1 MTFISTYKS
10 FVMND
15 NDTFNKIYNERFNS
29 NAAIRF
35 NILINGYQSFFVY
48 DVEVMKLV
56 QRIREE
62 DNKIKKLFDNIP
74 TSLYQQYLRKSMID
88 EIEYTNKIE
97 GVVSTRKEIN
107 DLINEIKKKIKTQ
120 NRFEGIVNKYLLLM
134 EDNKK
139 IEDVDDIRTLYD
151 EMLLNEISEEDIN
164 NIPDGKLFRK
174 NIVHVYN
181 SNNQIIHNGIIPEEK
196 IIEYLKEALN
206 ILNDKDIDILIRLAI
221 FHYLFAYIHPFYD
234 GNGRINRFITSLLL
248 KDYLHNTTSFRLS
261 ISIKENIS
269 EYYDAFKYT
278 NDIRN
283 RGDIT
288 TFVYAFLD
296 ILYKSYQK
304 TEIYILDKMKT
315 YDFYNEIIESF
326 EFLNKSELDTMKLL
340 LSSEIFGDFG
350 LTRFD
355 LMQNLNL
362 GNTTITKILANLKKL
377 NLYKEYQSGRYFYYS
392 ANLEEIDTYAK

>member
-29 NAAIRF
+29 NASIRF

-88 EIEYTNKIE
+88 EIEYTNQIE
-97 GVVSTRKEIN
+97 GVISTRKEIN
-107 DLINEIKKKIKTQ
+107 DLINELKKKIKTQ

-134 EDNKK
+134 DDNKK

-151 EMLLNEISEEDIN
+151 EMLINEIRKEDIN
-164 NIPDGKLFRK
+164 NIPDGILFRK
-174 NIVHVYN
+174 NNVYVYN
-181 SNNQIIHNGIIPEEK
+181 ASNQIIHSGVMPEEK
-196 IIEYLKEALN
+196 IIEYLKEGLN
-206 ILNDKDIDILIRLAI
+206 ILNDKDIDILIRLSI

-288 TFVYAFLD
+288 TFVYSFLD

-315 YDFYNEIIESF
+315 YDYYNEIIESF
-326 EFLNKSELDTMKLL
+326 EFLNKSELDIMKLL

-355 LMQNLNL
+355 LMQYLKV
-362 GNTTITKILANLKKL
+362 GNTTTIKILANLKKL

-392 ANLEEIDTYAK
+392 ANLKEIDTYAK

>member
-56 QRIREE
+56 QRIREK

-151 EMLLNEISEEDIN
+151 EMLINEISKEDIN
-164 NIPDGKLFRK
+164 NIPDGILFRK
-174 NIVHVYN
+174 NNVYVYN
-181 SNNQIIHNGIIPEEK
+181 TNNQIIHSGLMSEEK

-206 ILNDKDIDILIRLAI
+206 ILNDKDIDILIRLSI

-283 RGDIT
+283 RGDLT
-288 TFVYAFLD
+288 TFVYSFLD
-296 ILYKSYQK
+296 IIYKSYQK

-315 YDFYNEIIESF
+315 YDYYNEIIESF

-340 LSSEIFGDFG
+340 LCSEIFGDFG
-350 LTRFD
+350 LTRLD
-355 LMQNLNL
+355 LMQYLKV
-362 GNTTITKILANLKKL
+362 GNTTTIKILANLKKL

-392 ANLEEIDTYAK
+392 ANLNEIDTYAK

>member
-35 NILINGYQSFFVY
+35 NILINGYQSFFIY

-88 EIEYTNKIE
+88 EIEYTNQIE
-97 GVVSTRKEIN
+97 GVISTRKEIN

-151 EMLLNEISEEDIN
+151 EMLINEISKEDLN
-164 NIPDGKLFRK
+164 NIPDGILFRK
-174 NIVHVYN
+174 NNVYVYN
-181 SNNQIIHNGIIPEEK
+181 KNNQIIHSGVMPEEK

-206 ILNDKDIDILIRLAI
+206 ILNDKDIDILIRLSI

-283 RGDIT
+283 RGDLT
-288 TFVYAFLD
+288 TFVYSFLD
-296 ILYKSYQK
+296 IIYKSYQK
-304 TEIYILDKMKT
+304 TEIYLLDKMKT
-315 YDFYNEIIESF
+315 YDYYNEIIESF

-340 LSSEIFGDFG
+340 LSSEIFRDFG

-355 LMQNLNL
+355 LMQYLKV
-362 GNTTITKILANLKKL
+362 GNTTTIKILANLKKL

-392 ANLEEIDTYAK
+392 ANLKEIDTYAK